1 MNEEISLYVQLGM
14 YGEKNRNGVMCKGAL
29 SMDASEQYPF
39 FEQWRRSIYVMKVKH
54 DSYIS
59 TWPNHIMPRASE
71 AMSIRPT
78 SNDVLL
84 GRGGNNFKH
93 EGNEQLK
100 NFALLRVREYGAA
113 TKTEKGNISRYE
125 NEMEVKKSYDLI

>member
-1 MNEEISLYVQLGM
+1 MSW
-14 YGEKNRNGVMCKGAL
+14 K
-29 SMDASEQYPF
+29 
-39 FEQWRRSIYVMKVKH
+39 
-54 DSYIS
+54 
-59 TWPNHIMPRASE
+59 TIMFHTFWIGLIIRASE

-93 EGNEQLK
+93 EGNKQLQ

-113 TKTEKGNISRYE
+113 TKSVKGVISRYE
-125 NEMEVKKSYDLI
+125 TEDVVKNSYDLV

>member
-1 MNEEISLYVQLGM
+1 MEAQHLC
-14 YGEKNRNGVMCKGAL
+14 NR
-29 SMDASEQYPF
+29 SQTSEQT
-39 FEQWRRSIYVMKVKH
+39 FEWTQKEVKGKRL
-54 DSYIS
+54 I
-59 TWPNHIMPRASE
+59 
-71 AMSIRPT
+71 MSIRPT